1 VQQESKKNKQ
11 KKSFWFLRFLFE
23 KKAKHKKLEN
33 INLYGFLSFSVERKQ
48 NATTKKDK
56 SFWAFQTVN
65 LIKTTMQQN

>member
-33 INLYGFLSFSVERKQ
+33 INVLGFLRFYFERKQ
-48 NATTKKDK
+48 NAKTKKEK
-56 SFWAFQTVN
+56 YFWGFEKVN
-65 LIKTTMQQN
+65 